1 MAFGEGTEGR
11 TKVYRIENKLT
22 PEAVEQMAPSFII
35 SFNYRH
41 MIPEEVLRRMP
52 GRVIN
57 LHTSLLPYNRGSN
70 PNFFSFLYDTPKG
83 VTIHLV
89 DRGLDTGD
97 LLCQREITFD
107 EEKETF
113 ASSYDRLLLEIADL
127 FRENWE
133 KIKRGDVVPRR
144 QEGEGSFH
152 RMRELTAIREQMPFT
167 WFETVANF
175 KRRYREA
182 EAREGVQA

>member
-1 MAFGEGTEGR
+1 M
-11 TKVYRIENKLT
+11 
-22 PEAVEQMAPSFII
+22 EQMKPSFII

-41 MIPEEVLRRMP
+41 LIPEEVLDLMP

-57 LHTSLLPYNRGSN
+57 LHTSLLPYNRGSD

-89 DRGLDTGD
+89 DKGLDTGD
-97 LLCQREITFD
+97 ILCQREIVFD

-113 ASSYDRLLLEIADL
+113 ASSYDRLLAEIQEL

-133 KIKRGDVVPRR
+133 DIREGRIAPRP
-144 QEGEGSFH
+144 QEGSGSTH
-152 RMRELTAIREQMPFT
+152 RMREIASIREQMPFT
-167 WFETVANF
+167 WYERIADF
-175 KRRYREA
+175 KRRFREL
-182 EAREGVQA
+182 EQ